1 MLNIS
6 AANLIFIVVNLLVLY
21 IAMKWILF
29 KPVQKIIAAR
39 QEEADRQFEEA
50 AAKQAE
56 AAEMKKQYTGSIA
69 GIEEEKK
76 QTLQQ
81 ARKDADKEYQKIVD
95 GARKEAKQIKAD
107 AAAEAEA
114 QKKQIIK
121 KAEKEIADMVVSAA
135 TKVVGAQSGVEMNES
150 LYNEFLDKAGEE
162 S

>member
-21 IAMKWILF
+21 IAMKLILF

-56 AAEMKKQYTGSIA
+56 ADEMKNQYTGSIA

-135 TKVVGAQSGVEMNES
+135 TKVVGAQSGVEMNAS

>member
-6 AANLIFIVVNLLVLY
+6 AANLFFIVVNLLVLY
-21 IAMKWILF
+21 IAMKRFLF
-29 KPVQKIIAAR
+29 QPVQKIIAAR

-56 AAEMKKQYTGSIA
+56 ADEMKAQYTGSIA
-69 GIEEEKK
+69 DIEEEKE

-95 GARKEAKQIKAD
+95 GAREEANQIKAD
-107 AAAEAEA
+107 AEAEAEV
-114 QKKQIIK
+114 QKNQIIK
-121 KAEKEIADMVVSAA
+121 KAEKEIADMVINAA
-135 TKVVGAQSGVEMNES
+135 AKVVGAQSSIEMNAS

>member
-6 AANLIFIVVNLLVLY
+6 AANLFFIVVNLLVLY
-21 IAMKWILF
+21 IAMKRFLF
-29 KPVQKIIAAR
+29 QPIQKIIAAR

-56 AAEMKKQYTGSIA
+56 ADEMKAQYTGSIA
-69 GIEEEKK
+69 DIEEEKK

-95 GARKEAKQIKAD
+95 GARKEANQIKAD
-107 AAAEAEA
+107 AAAEAEV

-121 KAEKEIADMVVSAA
+121 KAEKEIADMVINAA
-135 TKVVGAQSGVEMNES
+135 TKVVGAQSSIEMNAS